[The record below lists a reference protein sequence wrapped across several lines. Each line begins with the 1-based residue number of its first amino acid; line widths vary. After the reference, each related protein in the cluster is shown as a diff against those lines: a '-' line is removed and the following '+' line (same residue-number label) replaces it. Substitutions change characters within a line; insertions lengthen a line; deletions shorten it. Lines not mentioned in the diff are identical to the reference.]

1 MLSRASFLPKK
12 KKKKKLSFF
21 PFTRQKNS
29 EWCKRSTHPIDGTE
43 SINFKDEG
51 EGKGAIHRGPLL
63 SLYCLRA
70 ISQDNDPRKMYYA
83 NSSPRQTLFSR
94 GARSRRGEKRCQRTL
109 FFVEIEA
116 RRQRIIA
123 RKGEFIIDDAQNRRK
138 IYRDKQARE
147 AERIET
153 GRET

>member
-1 MLSRASFLPKK
+1 M
-12 KKKKKLSFF
+12 
-21 PFTRQKNS
+21 PFT
-29 EWCKRSTHPIDGTE
+29 
-43 SINFKDEG
+43 
-51 EGKGAIHRGPLL
+51 AV
-63 SLYCLRA
+63 LYCRF
-70 ISQDNDPRKMYYA
+70 IVYEQFRRTTTRERCTM
-83 NSSPRQTLFSR
+83 QTLPRDKPFFQ

-138 IYRDKQARE
+138 ISRDKQARE

-153 GRET
+153 GRALIFSYEQREWKTCYV